1 MIKKFNNFSINE
13 LKSSTY
19 LSAASKLKG
28 GGHEKRGEDLDRWS
42 KMHDTRDFGVFNL
55 GFEIREFKVISRRNG
70 KKTWERSNVPLSY
83 LDKNLSVERK
93 KDLEESR
100 LIKSSPNSCHVSSCL
115 IDEIEE
121 MYGDDPTTLFSL
133 GVTFAFSPDESNGMI
148 YPFYLC
154 LDLKWDEEDT
164 FVVSDKAWIDETSN
178 DFEGMFFFADRKSAV
193 KFKNLLTEE
202 NIKRLSTSENFDSL
216 RDFFVNNAK
225 DSKQWSKFFNTL
237 RSINTNLIYR

>member
-1 MIKKFNNFSINE
+1 M
-13 LKSSTY
+13 
-19 LSAASKLKG
+19 
-28 GGHEKRGEDLDRWS
+28 
-42 KMHDTRDFGVFNL
+42 
-55 GFEIREFKVISRRNG
+55 KV
-70 KKTWERSNVPLSY
+70 
-83 LDKNLSVERK
+83 
-93 KDLEESR
+93 
-100 LIKSSPNSCHVSSCL
+100 
-115 IDEIEE
+115 
-121 MYGDDPTTLFSL
+121 M
-133 GVTFAFSPDESNGMI
+133 

-164 FVVSDKAWIDETSN
+164 FVVSDNVSFIQALN